1 MSLVATEAPNFTAK
15 AVLPSGEIADF
26 ELYKNLGPKGAVLF
40 FWPMDFTFV
49 CPSEIIAFDKR
60 AKEFKDRGF
69 NVIGV
74 SIDSEHVHWAW
85 KNTPVNGGGIGQVQF
100 PIVADVNHS
109 ITRAYDVEHPG
120 AVAFRATFIIDAKD
134 RKIRHATI
142 NDLPIGR
149 NVDET
154 LRVVDAVL
162 FTNEHGEV
170 CPAGWH
176 KGEEGMKADHK
187 GVADYLTKN
196 ASKL

>member
-1 MSLVATEAPNFTAK
+1 MSLVTTQAPNFTAK

-26 ELYKNLGPKGAVLF
+26 ELYKNIGPKGAVLF

-60 AKEFKDRGF
+60 VKEFRERGF

-85 KNTPVNGGGIGQVQF
+85 KNTPVNSGGIGQVQF
-100 PIVADVNHS
+100 PIVADVNHA
-109 ITRAYDVEHPG
+109 IVRAYDVEHPG
-120 AVAFRATFIIDAKD
+120 AVAFRATFVIDAKD
-134 RKIRHATI
+134 KAIRHATI

-187 GVADYLTKN
+187 GVADYLSKN
-196 ASKL
+196 VSKL

>member
-1 MSLVATEAPNFTAK
+1 MPLVTTKAPDFTAK
-15 AVLPSGEIADF
+15 AVLPNNEIVDF
-26 ELYKNLGPKGAVLF
+26 NLYKNLGTKGAVIF

-60 AKEFKDRGF
+60 AKEFTARGF

-74 SIDSEHVHWAW
+74 SIDSEYVHLAW
-85 KNTPVNGGGIGQVQF
+85 KNTAVNNGGIGQAQF
-100 PIVADVNHS
+100 PIVADVNHA
-109 ITRAYDVEHPG
+109 ITKAYDVEHPG
-120 AVAFRATFIIDAKD
+120 AVALRATFVLDKD
-134 RKIRHATI
+134 GTIRHSTI

-149 NVDET
+149 NIDET

-176 KGEEGMKADHK
+176 KGDEGMKANPK
-187 GVADYLTKN
+187 GVADYLSKN
-196 ASKL
+196 VSKL

>member
-1 MSLVATEAPNFTAK
+1 MSLVFKEAPNFKAK
-15 AVLPSGEIADF
+15 AVLANNEIVEF
-26 ELYKNLGPKGAVLF
+26 ELHKNLGAKGAVLF

-60 AKEFKDRGF
+60 VKEFEDRGF
-69 NVIGV
+69 KVIGV

-85 KNTPVNGGGIGQVQF
+85 KNTAVNNGGIGQVRF
-100 PIVADVNHS
+100 PIVADTDHA
-109 ITRAYDVEHPG
+109 ITKAYDVEHPA
-120 AVAFRATFIIDAKD
+120 AVAFRATFVIDAKD
-134 RKIRHATI
+134 KKIRHATI

-154 LRVVDAVL
+154 LRIVDAIL

-176 KGEEGMKADHK
+176 KGDEGMKADHK
-187 GVADYLTKN
+187 GVADYLAKNQTK
-196 ASKL
+196 L